1 MSDIPILKGISG
13 LVEGQSFL
21 VSEDIGLKIGRS
33 PDNNIVLDD
42 DGVSRFHVELRFDT
56 GTLWLQDAGSRNGVF
71 VNDNRIVDHKALKVN
86 DEISIGDHKFRVVW
100 KEDDEVS
107 HPQEAPSKTDKKWYW
122 PFKR

>member
-13 LVEGQSFL
+13 QVEGQSFL
-21 VSEDIGLKIGRS
+21 VSEDVGLKIGRS

-71 VNDNRIVDHKALKVN
+71 VNGNRIVDHKALKVN
-86 DEISIGDHKFRVVW
+86 DEISIGDHKFRVAW
-100 KEDDEVS
+100 KEDDEES
-107 HPQEAPSKTDKKWYW
+107 HPQPAHGKRSKKWFW
-122 PFKR
+122 PF